1 MLKNKDFITKITAI
15 ILIIFS
21 VYGCSKNDTID
32 KYDSLDKLNINFLK
46 ENTDFIY
53 LKSFE
58 KDSKYYNV
66 YYANSK
72 KNKVK
77 IISIKKDKQQ
87 FEISKISNDFIV
99 NEEVTYWVE
108 KDKYGIKCS
117 FKNKIDCVE
126 EFK

>member
-1 MLKNKDFITKITAI
+1 MLKNKAFITKIIAI
-15 ILIIFS
+15 ILIIFN
-21 VYGCSKNDTID
+21 VYGCSKNDNID

-58 KDSKYYNV
+58 KDNKYYNV

-99 NEEVTYWVE
+99 SEEVTYWIE

-117 FKNKIDCVE
+117 FENKIDCVE